1 MDSHYRPRREPNRLP
16 AHGRRH
22 VPSRS
27 QHTDADRQWRQT
39 ESRTRQQQRRRPPRR
54 IEDTSLPRQR
64 RKPTLWH
71 RIKEAWKSS
80 GILRVVI
87 GIIATVAIASTINR
101 VVNPPEG
108 LETNEVTAQ
117 EAPAIEPSPAVEL
130 FIPAIEVHAE
140 FEDGSC
146 RVVNG
151 AINPDSMNQAC
162 TYTADDRPYSLP
174 GTTAQDIVVIA
185 GHTGAG
191 VPAVFNNLY
200 DGSANEHKV
209 HMGDKLYVRTANSGQ
224 NWLIY
229 TATDL
234 HDPDKQGLSDD
245 ASIWGDGPM
254 PGRLLT
260 ISCIQPANPLE
271 PAVRNAVVGWQY
283 EGTTHTKAEDT

>member
-16 AHGRRH
+16 TNGRRH

-71 RIKEAWKSS
+71 RIKEAWKTS
-80 GILRVVI
+80 GILRVVV
-87 GIIATVAIASTINR
+87 GIVATVAIASTINR

-117 EAPAIEPSPAVEL
+117 EAPAIDPSPAVEL

-151 AINPDSMNQAC
+151 AINPDTMKKAC
-162 TYTADDRPYSLP
+162 T
-174 GTTAQDIVVIA
+174 
-185 GHTGAG
+185 
-191 VPAVFNNLY
+191 
-200 DGSANEHKV
+200 
-209 HMGDKLYVRTANSGQ
+209 
-224 NWLIY
+224 
-229 TATDL
+229 
-234 HDPDKQGLSDD
+234 
-245 ASIWGDGPM
+245 
-254 PGRLLT
+254 
-260 ISCIQPANPLE
+260 
-271 PAVRNAVVGWQY
+271 
-283 EGTTHTKAEDT
+283 

>member
-1 MDSHYRPRREPNRLP
+1 
-16 AHGRRH
+16 
-22 VPSRS
+22 
-27 QHTDADRQWRQT
+27 
-39 ESRTRQQQRRRPPRR
+39 
-54 IEDTSLPRQR
+54 
-64 RKPTLWH
+64 
-71 RIKEAWKSS
+71 
-80 GILRVVI
+80 
-87 GIIATVAIASTINR
+87 
-101 VVNPPEG
+101 
-108 LETNEVTAQ
+108 
-117 EAPAIEPSPAVEL
+117 
-130 FIPAIEVHAE
+130 
-140 FEDGSC
+140 
-146 RVVNG
+146 
-151 AINPDSMNQAC
+151 MNKAC

-191 VPAVFNNLY
+191 VPGVFNNLY

-209 HMGDKLYVRTANSGQ
+209 HLGDKLYVRTANSGQ

-283 EGTTHTKAEDT
+283 EGTTHTEAESA